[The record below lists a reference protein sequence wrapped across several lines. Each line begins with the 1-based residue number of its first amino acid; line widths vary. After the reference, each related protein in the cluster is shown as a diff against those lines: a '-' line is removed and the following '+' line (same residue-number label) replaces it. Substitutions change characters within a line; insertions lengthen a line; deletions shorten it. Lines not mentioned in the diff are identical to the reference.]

1 MIVFGIA
8 EGGDRIFEIA
18 SCDVLVAESELIA
31 FGGELAARVLGAQPE
46 MASPVSLW
54 RVARRSGGRCCACEL
69 ATGREVSIA
78 GTIRGHGDNLMLSRA
93 VLVFAESERAALGA
107 FLESQ
112 AERTVVGPPYGGD
125 HYSDCCREAKESAGD
140 LVVWVDEGGA
150 S

>member
-18 SCDVLVAESELIA
+18 SCDVLVAESELAA

-46 MASPVSLW
+46 MACPASPW
-54 RVARRSGGRCCACEL
+54 RAARCSGECCCACEL
-69 ATGREVSIA
+69 STGREISIA
-78 GTIRGHGDNLMLSRA
+78 GAIRGRGDNLMLSRA

-112 AERTVVGPPYGGD
+112 AERTIVGPPYGGD
-125 HYSDCCREAKESAGD
+125 HYSDCCQASMESAGD